1 MNPTI
6 SSGHVR
12 ERKSSSGTA
21 ESGRIWVPQVV
32 HNLGLVAIGF
42 GVLMFLCSLAL
53 DWALLR
59 HHEGARITI
68 MISDGLL
75 GCVAAVLVYRM
86 LQYGRERRR
95 MIEQR
100 LHTISEMNH
109 HIRNALQVI
118 SFSAHSAR
126 SQKELAE
133 ITDSVNRIQWALRE
147 ILPKLEPSFETFEG
161 SAKEHLKRS

>member
-1 MNPTI
+1 MN
-6 SSGHVR
+6 SSFGYGRAPDHAPA
-12 ERKSSSGTA
+12 SDSA
-21 ESGRIWVPQVV
+21 EKRRMWLPAVAS
-32 HNLGLVAIGF
+32 NLGLVALGF

-53 DWALLR
+53 DWMLLR
-59 HHEGARITI
+59 HHEGAGITV
-68 MISDGLL
+68 MASDALA
-75 GCVAAVLVYRM
+75 GCVAAGLVYRM

-95 MIEQR
+95 MVEQR

-147 ILPKLEPSFETFEG
+147 ILPKLEPTFEPFESSG
-161 SAKEHLKRS
+161 KKS